1 MGFLRSKSKPFILA
15 PGTSDYLLVNL
26 PPQAATNYHS
36 KQDYEDELAQLAELK
51 KKRKESVH
59 SVPPAFNYETN
70 TVPLGENSVLF
81 STRSRPSQKSQSR
94 KPSLPPGREILN
106 QQQQQYPQQPYQQ
119 QPYPHQPYPYP
130 PQQYPPQQY
139 QQQQYQQQQYQQQ
152 QYQQQQYQQ
161 NPQYQQYQQYQQNQ
175 QQKLP
180 VVNYYFMMPPEMAN
194 SVASQHLPPNIQHNN
209 NGYSQSLPNSPGKLP
224 STNINNSNLDN
235 ARRRPPRSS
244 SSPSTSLTDFQ
255 NPTLARTE
263 TVKTTSSR
271 RSSPNRDSPN
281 TNPNKFIESAI
292 RGTNFRSNST
302 QPNTTTPASSATDHL
317 DQSSRRKSSPDIYSR
332 TSLADFRSAN
342 PINNLQQ
349 NTYPEFNPINSNNSN
364 TSINSTNSTNSVISN
379 NTSRSY
385 SRNSAKPKFN
395 LILELS
401 KMEPDNI
408 SIHNESMVTYFE
420 YISKGEQKI
429 SFSSLQQVLIKDN
442 KEIFETGTL
451 QNILDIFGTQ
461 HKGMV
466 FLDGLKQ
473 FADLC
478 KFLNGCI
485 LSFLCHDTDNSG
497 GLDYSEFAQCL
508 KSSNIT
514 YPESLVQ
521 DIFYNL
527 PQQKDYLQLEEYIN
541 AVIFI
546 RLNPIS

>member
-1 MGFLRSKSKPFILA
+1 
-15 PGTSDYLLVNL
+15 
-26 PPQAATNYHS
+26 
-36 KQDYEDELAQLAELK
+36 
-51 KKRKESVH
+51 
-59 SVPPAFNYETN
+59 
-70 TVPLGENSVLF
+70 
-81 STRSRPSQKSQSR
+81 
-94 KPSLPPGREILN
+94 
-106 QQQQQYPQQPYQQ
+106 
-119 QPYPHQPYPYP
+119 
-130 PQQYPPQQY
+130 
-139 QQQQYQQQQYQQQ
+139 
-152 QYQQQQYQQ
+152 
-161 NPQYQQYQQYQQNQ
+161 
-175 QQKLP
+175 
-180 VVNYYFMMPPEMAN
+180 
-194 SVASQHLPPNIQHNN
+194 
-209 NGYSQSLPNSPGKLP
+209 
-224 STNINNSNLDN
+224 
-235 ARRRPPRSS
+235 
-244 SSPSTSLTDFQ
+244 
-255 NPTLARTE
+255 
-263 TVKTTSSR
+263 
-271 RSSPNRDSPN
+271 
-281 TNPNKFIESAI
+281 
-292 RGTNFRSNST
+292 
-302 QPNTTTPASSATDHL
+302 
-317 DQSSRRKSSPDIYSR
+317 
-332 TSLADFRSAN
+332 
-342 PINNLQQ
+342 
-349 NTYPEFNPINSNNSN
+349 
-364 TSINSTNSTNSVISN
+364 
-379 NTSRSY
+379 
-385 SRNSAKPKFN
+385 
-395 LILELS
+395 
-401 KMEPDNI
+401 MEPDNI